1 MDDSL
6 VRGRA
11 AQLAT
16 VIELKGSR
24 LASLTCPNVAA
35 SLSPELPDNEGLS
48 K

>member
-24 LASLTCPNVAA
+24 LASLTCRNVVA
-35 SLSPELPDNEGLS
+35 SLPLELPDNEGLY